1 MTGTSAREHGRQAA
15 GQVRNSKALEVGVR
29 VGLVAY
35 GVVHLLVAWI
45 ALQIAWTHEK
55 SQANSSGALR
65 QLAGDQLGNALL
77 WIAALGM
84 VALVIWQAG
93 EAIWGHAYE
102 RDDKKRLGKRLA
114 SAGRAVIY
122 AALAYSMFTI
132 LTGSSKGGSSTDSMT
147 ADLMKQTGG
156 RFIVGAIGVGVI
168 VVGVVLVVRGVK
180 ESFTHHLQPQATS
193 GQSGNVVVRL
203 GQAGYIAKGISLGI
217 IGGLFVWA
225 AWTFDPQKAGGLD
238 TALQTLL
245 DQPFGPYLLT
255 LVALGIA
262 AFGAYCF
269 AWARYPRE

>member
-1 MTGTSAREHGRQAA
+1 MAGTSAREQGRQAA
-15 GQVRNSKALEVGVR
+15 GQVRSSKALEVGVR

-45 ALQIAWTHEK
+45 ALQIAWTHEQ
-55 SQANSSGALR
+55 SQASSTGALR
-65 QLAGDQLGNALL
+65 QLAGEPLGSALL
-77 WIAALGM
+77 WIAAFGL
-84 VALVIWQAG
+84 VALVIWQVG
-93 EAIWGHAYE
+93 EAIWGYKYE
-102 RDDKKRLGKRLA
+102 DDEKKRLGHRLT
-114 SAGRAVIY
+114 SAGRALIY
-122 AALAYSMFTI
+122 ATLALSAFNI
-132 LTGSSKGGSSTDSMT
+132 VTGSSGGGSSTDSMT
-147 ADLMKQTGG
+147 ADLMKMTGG
-156 RFIVGAIGVGVI
+156 RLLVGAIGVGAI
-168 VVGVVLVVRGVK
+168 AVGVVLVVRGVK
-180 ESFTHHLQPQATS
+180 ASFTHHLQPEATS
-193 GQSGNVVVRL
+193 GQSGKTVVRL
-203 GQAGYIAKGISLGI
+203 GQAGYIAKGVSLGI